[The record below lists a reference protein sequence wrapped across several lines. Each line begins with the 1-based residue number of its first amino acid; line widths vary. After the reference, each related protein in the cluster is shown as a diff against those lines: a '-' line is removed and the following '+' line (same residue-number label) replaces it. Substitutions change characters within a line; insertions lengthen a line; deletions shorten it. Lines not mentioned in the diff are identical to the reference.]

1 MAIGKAT
8 VGKAL
13 PMKPAKDKDCCIGCH
28 VSGSV
33 GGGRGGSSTS
43 PSPPLSPPRR
53 RGRLLRQ
60 RSSFSAGG
68 ILLRRPVRYLVL
80 PLLYFSGLLMCV
92 GPFSSLVG
100 LFSTPPGSVYRSHL
114 IFENLWPDI
123 VSDNSSSVQ
132 LQSLWT
138 YKRRLKE
145 QKPCIN
151 TTGGRRFLFDGGA
164 TEPSGYLVVEANG
177 GLNQQRSAIC
187 NAVALAG
194 LLNAV
199 LVIPRFE
206 FNGVWKD
213 PSEFGDIYDEDHF
226 ISTLEA
232 NVKVVRMLPEEL
244 MERYNFSITNI
255 PNLRVQAWA
264 TTNYYLREVYPILKE
279 QGVIRIAPFANRLS
293 MSVPPRIQ
301 FLRCLANYKALTF
314 SPTISAFA
322 NKLLDRMIE
331 KSSSTG
337 GKYVSVHLRFEED
350 MVAFSCCE
358 YDGGRA
364 EKAEL
369 DLMREK
375 GWGRKFKRKDRPIYA
390 GLNRIDGKCPLT
402 PLEVGM
408 MLRGMG
414 FDNNTSIYLASGKL
428 YHAERYLA
436 PLKKMFPFIYTKES
450 LATPEELAPF
460 MAYSSRLAALD
471 YTVCLFSEVFVTT
484 QGGNFP
490 HFLMGHRR
498 FIYGGHSKTIKP
510 DKQKLVLLLQDVGI
524 SWRDFKLQMGA
535 MLLENN
541 RKGMIIPRVKK
552 FNRKTS
558 IYTFP
563 LPECGCLQQSNNSTA
578 LEVPRS
584 SSAPYPNLL
593 TSR

>member
-13 PMKPAKDKDCCIGCH
+13 PMKVTKDCCIDCQVCG
-28 VSGSV
+28 GSAV
-33 GGGRGGSSTS
+33 GGTRGSGSTS

-53 RGRLLRQ
+53 RARLLRP
-60 RSSFSAGG
+60 RSSTTFVG
-68 ILLRRPVRYLVL
+68 ILLRRPVRYLVAL
-80 PLLYFSGLLMCV
+80 PLMYFSGLIMCV

-100 LFSTPPGSVYRSHL
+100 LFSPQPGSVYRSHL
-114 IFENLWPDI
+114 IFQKLWPDI
-123 VSDNSSSVQ
+123 VLDNSSSVQ
-132 LQSLWT
+132 LESIWT
-138 YKRRLKE
+138 YKMRLKE

-151 TTGGRRFLFDGGA
+151 TTGGRRFLFEGGA
-164 TEPSGYLVVEANG
+164 NEPNGYLIVEANG

-206 FNGVWKD
+206 LNSVWKD

-226 ISTLEA
+226 ISTLEGH
-232 NVKVVRMLPEEL
+232 VKVVRVLPEEL
-244 MERYNFSITNI
+244 MEQYNSSINNI

-264 TTNYYLREVYPILKE
+264 SANYYIREVYPILKQ
-279 QGVIRIAPFANRLS
+279 QGVIRIVPFANRLS
-293 MSVPPRIQ
+293 MSVPPHIQ
-301 FLRCLANYKALTF
+301 FLRCLANYKAVKF
-314 SPTISAFA
+314 SPAISELA
-322 NKLLDRMIE
+322 NMLVSRMIE
-331 KSSSTG
+331 KSSMTG
-337 GKYVSVHLRFEED
+337 GKYASVHLRFEED
-350 MVAFSCCE
+350 MVAFSFCE

-364 EKAEL
+364 EKIEL

-375 GWGRKFKRKDRPIYA
+375 GWGRKFKRNDRTFSPRR
-390 GLNRIDGKCPLT
+390 NRIDGKCPLT

-414 FDNNTSIYLASGKL
+414 FDNNTSIYLASGKI

-436 PLKKMFPFIYTKES
+436 PLLKMFPLIYSKES
-450 LATPEELAPF
+450 LASPEELAPF
-460 MAYSSRLAALD
+460 KAYSSRLAALD
-471 YTVCLFSEVFVTT
+471 YIVCLMSEVFVTT

-498 FIYGGHSKTIKP
+498 FINGGHSKTINP
-510 DKQKLVLLLQDVGI
+510 DKQKLVLLLHDADV
-524 SWRDFKLQMGA
+524 SWKNFKLQMAA
-535 MLLENN
+535 MLQEND

-558 IYTFP
+558 IYKFP
-563 LPECGCLQQSNNSTA
+563 LPECGCLQRSNNLTA
-578 LEVPRS
+578 SEVPLS
-584 SSAPYPNLL
+584 SHALY
-593 TSR
+593 